1 MMFGFFCRPVGAGP
15 ATPRRASDGTA
26 TGRPALLRQRPSARG
41 RETLEEIAERVE
53 RARRLSAE
61 RPADAVVI
69 DNSGELDMALV
80 RLAQVV
86 LR

>member
-1 MMFGFFCRPVGAGP
+1 M
-15 ATPRRASDGTA
+15 
-26 TGRPALLRQRPSARG
+26 LRQRPSARG